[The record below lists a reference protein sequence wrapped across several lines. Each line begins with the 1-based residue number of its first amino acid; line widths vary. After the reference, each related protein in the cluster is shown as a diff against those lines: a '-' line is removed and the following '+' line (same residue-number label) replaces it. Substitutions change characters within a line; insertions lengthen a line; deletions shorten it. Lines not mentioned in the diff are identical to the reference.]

1 MPDHSTPAAGVS
13 ETPAAPDL
21 RTPPVYDLRTLT
33 ELEGIFGR
41 TRLMDL
47 LDRLRAEIGQRLQA
61 PVAERNVLGQDAH
74 TLLSVSGSLGFLD
87 LSIRCSEM
95 ERACL
100 QGADLAAPLAAAR
113 LSAASAVAA
122 IRVLQDRP

>member
-1 MPDHSTPAAGVS
+1 MPDHSTREAGRFVVQD
-13 ETPAAPDL
+13 APD
-21 RTPPVYDLRTLT
+21 RPAPPVYDSRTLE

-47 LDRLRAEIGQRLQA
+47 LDRLKTEIGERLQA
-61 PVAERNVLGQDAH
+61 PVAERAALGQDAH

-87 LSIRCSEM
+87 LSSRCSEV

-100 QGADLAAPLAAAR
+100 QGADLTAPLAAAR
-113 LSAASAVAA
+113 KSAATAVAA
-122 IRVLQDRP
+122 IRALQDRT